1 MIQKKRQYSQKIQMY
16 KNQSGEKIELR
27 SKENAFQFTVNEV
40 YQQKQ

>member
-1 MIQKKRQYSQKIQMY
+1 MKQKMQQYSQKIQTY

-40 YQQKQ
+40 YRQKQ